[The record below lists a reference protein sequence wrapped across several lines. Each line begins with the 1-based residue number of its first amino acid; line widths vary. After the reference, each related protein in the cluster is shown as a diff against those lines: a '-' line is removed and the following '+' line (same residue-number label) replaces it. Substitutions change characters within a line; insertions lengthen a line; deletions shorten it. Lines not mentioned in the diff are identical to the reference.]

1 MLMLLI
7 CFRRVKLNHRCA
19 EHFVI
24 DNRNVVPVCG
34 KAPRR
39 VVCCT
44 FADVCGRSEVIKL
57 FNFLWLRLNN
67 CHSRLALLNRID
79 KLFQNKSTTVQ
90 FLKPRDGTR
99 HHKSDTFVFYRL
111 LYKLLDLNGTGE
123 LALSNGEL
131 PLGSGLSLNCSMYGH
146 LVQQPNLSETFGN
159 RLDGVVEKHHNV
171 GSVMTDRSQVVSNSF
186 AVGFSNRGL

>member
-1 MLMLLI
+1 MTD
-7 CFRRVKLNHRCA
+7 RPTDEAV
-19 EHFVI
+19 
-24 DNRNVVPVCG
+24 
-34 KAPRR
+34 
-39 VVCCT
+39 
-44 FADVCGRSEVIKL
+44 
-57 FNFLWLRLNN
+57 
-67 CHSRLALLNRID
+67 
-79 KLFQNKSTTVQ
+79 QTTVDVDRPNRWQ
-90 FLKPRDGTR
+90 SG

-146 LVQQPNLSETFGN
+146 LVQQPNLSETFAQGN